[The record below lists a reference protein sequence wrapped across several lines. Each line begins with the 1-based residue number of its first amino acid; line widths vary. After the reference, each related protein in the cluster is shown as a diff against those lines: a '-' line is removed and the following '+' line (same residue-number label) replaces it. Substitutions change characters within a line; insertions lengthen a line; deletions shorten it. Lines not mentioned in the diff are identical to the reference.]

1 MALRSVRAVRG
12 VRSVSTFQRG
22 QHDPFNAITQRL
34 TPRAAQAGPMAGWNV
49 SVKENIAMADV
60 PLTCSSRMLLEYRS
74 PFDATV
80 VEALNAAGANI
91 TARTNCDEFAM
102 GALNAHSVHGPVA
115 NPAVYSNV
123 SSPDLDSVAPR
134 APGGS
139 SGGAAASVAGG
150 LCRVAIGT
158 DTGGSVRLPGAFC
171 GVYGFKPSYG
181 MISRWGVV
189 SYADSL
195 DTVGILA
202 NNVSDVRTT
211 LHAVAAED
219 PRDETCIDAPLRA
232 RLAEAYRA
240 RRAMFGDAH
249 APLAGLRVG
258 VPAEMYPEEVHPR
271 VVGIADDVLD
281 AMQSLGAEI
290 VPVRVPAMEHAIGA
304 YYVLGLAEASS
315 NLSRYDGMR
324 YGIAVPDE
332 ATFHATIAKARSAGF
347 GPEVQR
353 RILLGTYAVTTEA
366 WDSYYMAA
374 VSLRCALMD
383 QLAEHWRETDLR
395 IGTAGHAQGVD
406 VLVHPTALRGAPKLA
421 EDAAFECAQDALTT
435 YANLA
440 GVPVLMGTR

>member
-1 MALRSVRAVRG
+1 
-12 VRSVSTFQRG
+12 
-22 QHDPFNAITQRL
+22 
-34 TPRAAQAGPMAGWNV
+34 MAGWNV

-80 VEALNAAGANI
+80 VEKLHAAGAQI
-91 TARTNCDEFAM
+91 MARTNCDEFAM
-102 GALNAHSVHGPVA
+102 GTLNAHSVHGPVA
-115 NPAVYSNV
+115 NPAVYSDV
-123 SSPDLDSVAPR
+123 SAPDLDGVALR

-181 MISRWGVV
+181 LISRWGVV

-202 NNVSDVRTT
+202 NNVDDVRTT
-211 LHAVAAED
+211 LHAVAKED
-219 PRDETCIDAPLRA
+219 SRDETCIDAQLRG
-232 RLAEAYRA
+232 RLAELCDK
-240 RRAMFGDAH
+240 RRAKLGDGPH
-249 APLAGLRVG
+249 SPLAGLRVG
-258 VPAEMYPEEVHPR
+258 VPAEMYPEEVHPT
-271 VVGIADDVLD
+271 VVGIADDILET
-281 AMQSLGAEI
+281 MQSLGAEI

-304 YYVLGLAEASS
+304 YYVLALAEASV
-315 NLSRYDGMR
+315 
-324 YGIAVPDE
+324 AVPDE
-332 ATFHATIAKARSAGF
+332 ATFHATIAKARSVGF

-353 RILLGTYAVTTEA
+353 RILLGTYAITTEA
-366 WDSYYMAA
+366 MESYYMAA

-383 QLAEHWRETDLR
+383 ELAELWRETDLR
-395 IGTAGHAQGVD
+395 TGTAGHAQGVD

-440 GVPVLMGTR
+440 GVPVLRR

>member
-1 MALRSVRAVRG
+1 M
-12 VRSVSTFQRG
+12 
-22 QHDPFNAITQRL
+22 
-34 TPRAAQAGPMAGWNV
+34 
-49 SVKENIAMADV
+49 
-60 PLTCSSRMLLEYRS
+60 
-74 PFDATV
+74 
-80 VEALNAAGANI
+80 
-91 TARTNCDEFAM
+91 
-102 GALNAHSVHGPVA
+102 A

-139 SGGAAASVAGG
+139 SGGAAASVDGG

-324 YGIAVPDE
+324 YGTSCPFSPRHCRTRRGYLPRD
-332 ATFHATIAKARSAGF
+332 HRQSA
-347 GPEVQR
+347 
-353 RILLGTYAVTTEA
+353 LGWIWA
-366 WDSYYMAA
+366 
-374 VSLRCALMD
+374 
-383 QLAEHWRETDLR
+383 
-395 IGTAGHAQGVD
+395 
-406 VLVHPTALRGAPKLA
+406 RGAAPHPARHLRR
-421 EDAAFECAQDALTT
+421 D
-435 YANLA
+435 NR
-440 GVPVLMGTR
+440 GVG